1 MPRLTCWHFT
11 LASNNNAE
19 DGVYVWIADKV
30 LSKYGKVMDVRKPTG
45 SADDSDTIGVSAD

>member
-1 MPRLTCWHFT
+1 MPRLTCWHIT
-11 LASNNNAE
+11 LASNNNAK
-19 DGVYVWIADKV
+19 DGVYMSIADKV